1 MSNHPT
7 AILHRGPSIYEPRNN
22 YFNDCPI
29 EKRFRGSLEISGRQ
43 QKARRGFEQ
52 YLKSI
57 NMTGRISS
65 RWLGVG
71 RGRLLLRCPGR
82 DAPPTEGNMIP
93 IRSGAWVGAVEQRG
107 PLAVP
112 GRRGQPQT
120 FIIPSLLL
128 YRVFPQKVRHVPEDE
143 ASATPLFPPLP
154 ALIQSHQD
162 PLHAA
167 LSMRIIMRRRLSG
180 RTRTCAAVRY
190 DNQAPASPL

>member
-29 EKRFRGSLEISGRQ
+29 EKRFRGSLEISGTATKSPERVRTIFEEHKYDEEDQQQVAGRWTRPPAAPLPRQ
-43 QKARRGFEQ
+43 RR
-52 YLKSI
+52 
-57 NMTGRISS
+57 SS
-65 RWLGVG
+65 HQRKHETHPVWGLGG
-71 RGRLLLRCPGR
+71 
-82 DAPPTEGNMIP
+82 
-93 IRSGAWVGAVEQRG
+93 GAVERRWA
-107 PLAVP
+107 L
-112 GRRGQPQT
+112 GRAGT
-120 FIIPSLLL
+120 FIIPLLLL

-143 ASATPLFPPLP
+143 ASATPLTPPLP

>member
-1 MSNHPT
+1 MSNHPRWFPT
-7 AILHRGPSIYEPRNN
+7 AILHRGPSIYEPCNN
-22 YFNDCPI
+22 YFNDRPI
-29 EKRFRGSLEISGRQ
+29 QKRFRGSLEILGWQ

-65 RWLGVG
+65 RWPGAE

-82 DAPPTEGNMIP
+82 DASPAEGNLKHIQ
-93 IRSGAWVGAVEQRG
+93 SGASVGAAFVLGRARMLQAAGEVNYAVVP
-107 PLAVP
+107 PLP
-112 GRRGQPQT
+112 P
-120 FIIPSLLL
+120 
-128 YRVFPQKVRHVPEDE
+128 FPAKVHHE
-143 ASATPLFPPLP
+143 APTTPLIPPLP

-167 LSMRIIMRRRLSG
+167 LSMRIIMTRRLSG